1 MNLTSD
7 QPLLPGRKWS
17 RSVKWGAALLAPP
30 ALVYLPGLFLGLS
43 QGIATSLPF
52 WAHAKDYTC
61 SSGTVESLMV
71 RVSPYVEPRAGRARP
86 GGWDCRRIAVLSD
99 EDLGRPAAAE
109 TDAESR
115 AWYVRL
121 YTPVP
126 RPEPRQLATPSHES
140 DLLFLPPKQRE
151 ARAQGAAGV
160 ATTR

>member
-30 ALVYLPGLFLGLS
+30 ALVYLPGLFFGLS

-71 RVSPYVEPRAGRARP
+71 RVSPYVDPGAAKSRP
-86 GGWDCRRIAVLSD
+86 GGWDCKRIAVLSD
-99 EDLGRPAAAE
+99 EDLGRPAAADE
-109 TDAESR
+109 ESR

-121 YTPVP
+121 YTPAR
-126 RPEPRQLATPSHES
+126 RPEPGQLATPSHES

-151 ARAQGAAGV
+151 ARAAV
-160 ATTR
+160 APDVTKTR

>member
-1 MNLTSD
+1 MHLTSD
-7 QPLLPGRKWS
+7 QPLLPGRKWP

-71 RVSPYVEPRAGRARP
+71 RVSPYVDPRAGQARAA
-86 GGWDCRRIAVLSD
+86 GWGCKRIAVLSD

-109 TDAESR
+109 AEAG

-121 YTPVP
+121 YTPAR
-126 RPEPRQLATPSHES
+126 RPDPGQMAAPSLES

-151 ARAQGAAGV
+151 ARAPNPAS
-160 ATTR
+160 ATTTR

>member
-7 QPLLPGRKWS
+7 QPLLPGRRWP

-71 RVSPYVEPRAGRARP
+71 RVSPYVDPRAGQARP
-86 GGWDCRRIAVLSD
+86 GGWDCKRIAVLSD
-99 EDLGRPAAAE
+99 ADLGRPRDDTE
-109 TDAESR
+109 PG

-121 YTPVP
+121 YTPVR
-126 RPEPRQLATPSHES
+126 RPDLGQMGTPSSPS
-140 DLLFLPPKQRE
+140 DLLALPSKRRE
-151 ARAQGAAGV
+151 ARAATGPEPT
-160 ATTR
+160 TTR